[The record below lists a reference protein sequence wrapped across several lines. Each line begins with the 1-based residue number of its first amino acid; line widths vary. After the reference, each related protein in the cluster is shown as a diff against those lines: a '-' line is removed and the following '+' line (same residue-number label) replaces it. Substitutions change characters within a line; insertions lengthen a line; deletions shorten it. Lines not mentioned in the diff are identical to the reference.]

1 MFTGQNPA
9 VLGLC
14 VGDVHL
20 KVLDDWEKDI
30 KGAVEHVKKNPDEK
44 PTGNAAVYG
53 SASTIPDTLLDG
65 ILREYVD
72 ISLKVKKAE

>member
-1 MFTGQNPA
+1 MFTGQNPP

-14 VGDVHL
+14 IGDVHL
-20 KVLDDWEKDI
+20 QMLDQWGEDLK
-30 KGAVEHVKKNPDEK
+30 ASVAHVMANPDEK

-72 ISLKVKKAE
+72 ISLKVKAKE